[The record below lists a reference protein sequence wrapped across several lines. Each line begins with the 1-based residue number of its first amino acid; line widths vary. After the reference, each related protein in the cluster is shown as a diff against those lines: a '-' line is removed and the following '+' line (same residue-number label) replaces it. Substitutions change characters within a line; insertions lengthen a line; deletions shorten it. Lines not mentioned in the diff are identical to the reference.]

1 MTLSQVLA
9 AFGEHGIVV
18 SEATFRKYVQQGLLG
33 RSRRVGRKGKHQGSL
48 GMYPATTVR
57 RLNTIRQMLAAHYT
71 IEDIQRSFLRF
82 ADEIDGLQRVLGSLL
97 DGLSRELESGQ
108 FSAERRRAMARE
120 AVAIRKL
127 GGEVVQRI
135 EALERELVSPL
146 ERAARQR
153 VFGTG
158 SGSDELL

>member
-1 MTLSQVLA
+1 
-9 AFGEHGIVV
+9 
-18 SEATFRKYVQQGLLG
+18 
-33 RSRRVGRKGKHQGSL
+33 
-48 GMYPATTVR
+48 
-57 RLNTIRQMLAAHYT
+57 
-71 IEDIQRSFLRF
+71 
-82 ADEIDGLQRVLGSLL
+82 
-97 DGLSRELESGQ
+97 
-108 FSAERRRAMARE
+108 MARE

-127 GGEVVQRI
+127 GGEVVHRI